1 MESFD
6 PSPRASKRRRTGTY
20 ATRRTT
26 LNTLSADPVDGP
38 GDTAQQTANLLEHDT
53 YPASNGSMEE
63 AGTNEGVDG
72 EEKGTAAK
80 PHPPSQV
87 PQGQDVED
95 VLDNSLAATS
105 GRVGSGNELFSGR
118 SAGGLDNAGQQS
130 TRKRRRDSARA
141 SAASPPQ
148 EVAQL
153 NDNTTGD
160 HDDEDQTGQDE
171 TPAQQGPAADTQLRS
186 SGRLRRPPSR
196 YTSPQASTGTSAS
209 AGSHKQPAQRKGRPR
224 SKPTVASLPDAIDG
238 AAEAASPK
246 PKGILTP
253 SRHGR
258 DKRIGPRK
266 SVAFDQNDK
275 QIEEQFGFKDIDNSS
290 TKQKKAKSP
299 RASRAPTGEH
309 LAPQKVTSEQQK
321 TAAEAPTAGELGDTT
336 EQCDNDGDDEDDL
349 TFDMASDM
357 VEMLSLSTNPSL
369 LQQQSQNLSSSRA
382 YYKEDEDNVYTTRIK
397 TEVISRMNNRTLGPI
412 CQLESQYN
420 TLHALLLAT
429 ITAGE
434 SNSLL
439 LLGSRGS
446 GKSLLTEHAIA
457 DLRRS
462 YGDEFHVVRLNG
474 FFQTDDKVALR
485 EIWRQL
491 GREMAVPEDETG
503 EVSSY
508 ADTMASLLSLL
519 SHPEEFAVVDHVHVH
534 GHQQE
539 EEGPLRTAAKSV
551 IFILDEFDL
560 FTTHPR
566 QTLLYNLFDIAQ
578 AKKAPIAVIGC
589 SCRMDVVDC
598 LEKRVKSRFSHRWL
612 HVSGLKTLSAFTD
625 AVATVLCVPV
635 EGKEALGVTAEELE
649 WRARWNQTI
658 KTRLLPAPASQVLLR
673 QIFYTT
679 KSIPDVLMALYHPV
693 ALLDVPPESEDIPA
707 SNSQDV
713 TTLILNEATTLSSPP
728 SLLTLLPYLPT
739 LHLTLLICAARLET
753 IHDLTTLN
761 FAIVHAHY
769 TELLTRSKMQRSV
782 LSSLTKG
789 GAVTGAALRS
799 WSKETARAAWEE
811 LMQWDFLVPAS
822 GLAGSGTIGK
832 LSDEALGGDGAVTK
846 LVRVDV
852 TLDEVAW
859 AVKEKLDSV
868 GPVEILEKW
877 CKEV

>member
-38 GDTAQQTANLLEHDT
+38 GDTAQQTANLLEGDI

-87 PQGQDVED
+87 SQGQDVE
-95 VLDNSLAATS
+95 
-105 GRVGSGNELFSGR
+105 GS
-118 SAGGLDNAGQQS
+118 ADGLDNTGQQS
-130 TRKRRRDSARA
+130 TRKRRRDSTRA
-141 SAASPPQ
+141 GAAAPLQ
-148 EVAQL
+148 QVAQL

-171 TPAQQGPAADTQLRS
+171 TPAKQGPAADTQLRS

-209 AGSHKQPAQRKGRPR
+209 AGSHKQPAQRRGRPR
-224 SKPTVASLPDAIDG
+224 SKPTVASLPDAIEG
-238 AAEAASPK
+238 AAEAVSPR

-275 QIEEQFGFKDIDNSS
+275 QIEEQFGFKDIDSSS

-299 RASRAPTGEH
+299 RASGAPTGEH
-309 LAPQKVTSEQQK
+309 LAPQKVTTSEQQK

-336 EQCDNDGDDEDDL
+336 EQCINDGDDEDDL

-357 VEMLSLSTNPSL
+357 VEMLSLSTNALL
-369 LQQQSQNLSSSRA
+369 LQQQSQNLSSSGA
-382 YYKEDEDNVYTTRIK
+382 YYKEDEDNAHTTRIK

-420 TLHALLLAT
+420 TLHALLMAT

-519 SHPEEFAVVDHVHVH
+519 SHPEEFAVVDHDHVH

-612 HVSGLKTLSAFTD
+612 HVSGVKTLSAFTD

-658 KTRLLPAPASQVLLR
+658 KTRLLPAPACQVLLK

-679 KSIPDVLMALYHPV
+679 KSIADVLMALYHPV
-693 ALLDVPPESEDIPA
+693 ALLDVLSESGDIPA
-707 SNSQDV
+707 RNSQDV

-728 SLLTLLPYLPT
+728 SLLTLLPHLPT

-753 IHDLTTLN
+753 IHDLTTLK

-782 LSSLTKG
+782 LSSLTRG

-811 LMQWDFLVPAS
+811 LMQWDFLVPVS

-868 GPVEILEKW
+868 GPGEILEKW